1 MLRNLEERLETGVVT
16 VRISDHLPVF
26 AFVGGQGGDPGGW
39 EDKGTQRK
47 MVTGA
52 DEAVCQVVGG
62 VGLEEWDWREVRA
75 LGVEENWVRFGNEFW
90 DMYNCAFPVAKR
102 RKRDVEKPWLDD
114 VDFKELVREKGELY
128 SRKIRRKLREGRLA
142 EVTKE
147 VRG

>member
-1 MLRNLEERLETGVVT
+1 
-16 VRISDHLPVF
+16 
-26 AFVGGQGGDPGGW
+26 
-39 EDKGTQRK
+39 
-47 MVTGA
+47 
-52 DEAVCQVVGG
+52 
-62 VGLEEWDWREVRA
+62 LEEWDWREVRA

-147 VRG
+147 VRGREVRGSYWGLESYLGHSGGGFGGEKKGWDWVCLWLFC